1 MRVPGLMGSLGAGG
15 GPPESSAIVVP
26 PEAAIV
32 LQPVSCCKL
41 EESQFLLAAPTR
53 QNRLNRALTCLIFEP
68 FSFDFHPSPS
78 SDISQGLSRRRL
90 LGKHHDGLLGHRW
103 GCSDQRLGPRF
114 PHGGRPSLSA
124 GLG

>member
-1 MRVPGLMGSLGAGG
+1 MGSLGAGV
-15 GPPESSAIVVP
+15 GPHESSAIVVP

-68 FSFDFHPSPS
+68 FSFGFHPSPS

-90 LGKHHDGLLGHRW
+90 LGKHHNNLLGHWR
-103 GCSDQRLGPRF
+103 GGSDQRLGPRL
-114 PHGGRPSLSA
+114 PHGGRQGFPV
-124 GLG
+124 GLGRVP